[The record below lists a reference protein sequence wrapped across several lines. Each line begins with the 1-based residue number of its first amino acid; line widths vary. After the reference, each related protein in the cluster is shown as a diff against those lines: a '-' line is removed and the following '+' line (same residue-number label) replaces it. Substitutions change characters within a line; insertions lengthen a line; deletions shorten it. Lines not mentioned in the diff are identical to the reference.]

1 MSRETQYVNV
11 VEVLRKPTVELEQT
25 EEEFL
30 IEMLTKAMILGVLV
44 TGCILLVAWG
54 H

>member
-1 MSRETQYVNV
+1 MSRETQYVNIV
-11 VEVLRKPTVELEQT
+11 DVLRKPTVELEQT
-25 EEEFL
+25 EQEYQR
-30 IEMLTKAMILGVLV
+30 EMMTKATILGVLV